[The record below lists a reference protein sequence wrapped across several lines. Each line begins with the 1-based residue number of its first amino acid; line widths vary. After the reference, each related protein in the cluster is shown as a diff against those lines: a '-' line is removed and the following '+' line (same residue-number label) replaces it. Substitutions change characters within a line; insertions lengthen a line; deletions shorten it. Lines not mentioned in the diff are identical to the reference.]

1 MKAIVRQGV
10 SDQVQPLDGWRAG
23 EERRRLPRDELR
35 NVELPEGKSG
45 PRHEPDRQPA
55 LLGIQAQMEQRN
67 VAVGNAIRNATAA
80 AISKGQKIDPVTVQ
94 KIVADYDEQH
104 HIKDVVTG
112 QDLTQSY
119 ALPEFQNTN
128 PTNTSMAGAHTQ
140 NIKSM
145 EKTIGGV
152 TYVQRDG
159 NWYPK

>member
-1 MKAIVRQGV
+1 MAGAQAKNAVGSRVTNFEMSNFLKANPG
-10 SDQVQPLDGWRAG
+10 LDMSLTGNQR
-23 EERRRLPRDELR
+23 
-35 NVELPEGKSG
+35 
-45 PRHEPDRQPA
+45 